1 VRAATTS
8 QSLKLITTKFASGV
22 IARLQRATISV
33 PNIEKAIG
41 SIHGR
46 AVLSLI
52 KKGKTMRKDKK
63 LEQAIRECEA
73 FLEECKAYQSRINES
88 YTLIHGGKPE
98 KYFDN
103 ASTERGILKHRAL
116 LVTRKLQD
124 WRKNGKVE

>member
-1 VRAATTS
+1 M
-8 QSLKLITTKFASGV
+8 
-22 IARLQRATISV
+22 ATISV

-41 SIHGR
+41 SIRGR
-46 AVLSLI
+46 AALSLI
-52 KKGKTMRKDKK
+52 KKGETMRKDKK

-73 FLEECKAYQSRINES
+73 FLDECKAYRSRINES

-116 LVTRKLQD
+116 LVTRKLQE
-124 WRKNGKVE
+124 WRKNGSVE

>member
-1 VRAATTS
+1 
-8 QSLKLITTKFASGV
+8 
-22 IARLQRATISV
+22 
-33 PNIEKAIG
+33 
-41 SIHGR
+41 
-46 AVLSLI
+46 
-52 KKGKTMRKDKK
+52 MRKDKK

-73 FLEECKAYQSRINES
+73 FLEECKDYQSRINEG